1 MLRNDLFSIEQ
12 LECKDNV
19 LRAFISLEAE
29 HPVFKG
35 HFPGNPVTP
44 GVVQIQI
51 VKELLEVHFDKKLYL
66 DSIGR
71 CKFLSV
77 LNPNENR
84 RLEVK
89 ITIKNA
95 ENSLDVNASGQ
106 NSQATFFKF
115 NASYR
120 FQ

>member
-12 LECKDNV
+12 LDYRDNV
-19 LRAFISLEAE
+19 LRVAISLEAE

-51 VKELLEVHFDKKLYL
+51 VKELLELHLKKKLYL

-71 CKFLSV
+71 CKFLHV
-77 LNPNENR
+77 LNPAENAK
-84 RLEVK
+84 LEVV

-95 ENSLDVNASGQ
+95 ENSLDVNASGL
-106 NSQATFFKF
+106 NPEATFFKF

-120 FQ
+120 YQ